1 MKFTRTIEI
10 DLDINE
16 TFNVLSDNL
25 YTYFDEEY
33 SMEIDKNLSEKIFLA
48 IADEINKKRKK
59 R

>member
-16 TFNVLSDNL
+16 IFNVLSDNL